1 MAETKIGVKNRDQ
14 EVNRD
19 DENVKAMQDFTS
31 PEVLYKEL
39 IDSVHRYHPSTDI
52 SMIEKAYKIAYEA
65 HKGQMRKSGEPY
77 IIHQIGRA
85 HV

>member
-39 IDSVHRYHPSTDI
+39 IDSVLRFHPSKDI
-52 SMIEKAYKIAYEA
+52 LFIEMAF
-65 HKGQMRKSGEPY
+65 
-77 IIHQIGRA
+77 
-85 HV
+85 